1 MFNFIFCLT
10 DSTKL
15 SLNSSSAC
23 SQLSVNQKSVTRKDV
38 QQQSLSDNYCTN
50 DQYYSGNQRCFN
62 KTLQVLCKANDQYY
76 SGNQR
81 RFTYQVL
88 CNESLSKRCYF
99 EVTWNGEGCSIA
111 FSYDTIKKGGD
122 NFIFGSNDRSWK
134 CDFSTSNIC
143 VRHSNQ
149 NTNIPVVSK
158 IGVFLD
164 QEAGTVSFYNVSDKM
179 TLLHRIQIKFTE
191 PLYPGFSFKD
201 WKNKTSVSICDLPKC
216 M

>member
-1 MFNFIFCLT
+1 MLNFNFCLT

-23 SQLSVNQKSVTRKDV
+23 SQLSVNQNSVTRNDV
-38 QQQSLSDNYCTN
+38 QQQSARPHQIVNYCGN
-50 DQYYSGNQRCFN
+50 YNLYSGYDQYSGYQTCFN
-62 KTLQVLCKANDQYY
+62 K
-76 SGNQR
+76 
-81 RFTYQVL
+81 TYQVL

-99 EVTWNGEGCSIA
+99 EVMWNGEGCSIA
-111 FSYDTIKKGGD
+111 FSYDTFSKGGD

-134 CDFSTSNIC
+134 CDFSTANIC
-143 VRHSNQ
+143 VKHSNQ

-179 TLLHRIQIKFTE
+179 TLLHRIQIEFTE
-191 PLYPGFSFKD
+191 PLYPGFSFMD
-201 WKNKTSVSICDLPKC
+201 WKNNTSVSICDLP
-216 M
+216 